1 MVWSG
6 LGRAAASATGA
17 QGPGAHSET
26 ADPVTR
32 DPLQGAHSSDLPPLS
47 CFPLTGYL
55 REKLALHLF

>member
-6 LGRAAASATGA
+6 LGRAAASATGVR
-17 QGPGAHSET
+17 GLGAHSET
-26 ADPVTR
+26 ADLVTR
-32 DPLQGAHSSDLPPLS
+32 DPLKGARSSDSPPLS